1 MIDNREN
8 LEIMELLNKVLD
20 YSNIDKAY
28 KQVVANK
35 GSKGVD
41 GVTTVQLQDY
51 MRENWERIKRE
62 ITDGHYQPQAVMG
75 VEVPKT
81 SGGKRLLGIP
91 TVIDRLIQQSIHQ
104 VLNPVFDV
112 EFSEYSYGFRKG
124 RNAHQAIL
132 QSQRHL
138 NEGYQDIIDLDLKSF
153 FDIVNQD
160 YLMSLLYRKI
170 KDKMLLKLIR
180 RYLQSEILLG
190 GLTQQREQGTPQG
203 SPLSPLL
210 SNIIL
215 NELDK
220 ELERRG
226 LRFVRYADDCS
237 IFISSKRSARRVKR
251 SITKFIETK
260 LHLIVNEQK
269 TNICRPINYY
279 TLGYGFVPTYKKDEK
294 GKYNL
299 RVSPKSFKRMKLK
312 VKEIT
317 RKTLP
322 LSFDERITKLK
333 AFTRGWVNYYKYAHV
348 SGKLKELDR
357 WVRNRLRYCIW
368 KHWKKPNKR
377 MRSFIRLG
385 IPKGQAYAWSRS
397 RMGGWAIA
405 QSPMMRTTVTL
416 DRLKRKGYLSFSEQ
430 FLKSRRSVPNE
441 TQLELSFVW

>member
-1 MIDNREN
+1 
-8 LEIMELLNKVLD
+8 MELLNKVLD

-41 GVTTVQLQDY
+41 GVTTAQLQNY
-51 MRENWERIKRE
+51 MQENWERIKRE
-62 ITDGHYQPQAVMG
+62 IVIGHYQPQAVLG
-75 VEVPKT
+75 VEIPKT

-91 TVIDRLIQQSIHQ
+91 VVIDRLIQQSIHQ
-104 VLNPVFDV
+104 VLSPIFDV
-112 EFSEYSYGFRKG
+112 EFSENSYGFRKG
-124 RNAHQAIL
+124 RSAHQSVL
-132 QSQRHL
+132 QAQRYI

-180 RYLQSEILLG
+180 RYLQSDIILG
-190 GLTQQREQGTPQG
+190 GLSQQREKGTPQG

-220 ELERRG
+220 ELEKRG
-226 LRFVRYADDCS
+226 LCFVRYADDCS
-237 IFISSKRSARRVKR
+237 IFLKSKRSARRIKR

-260 LHLIVNEQK
+260 LHLKVNEKK
-269 TNICRPINYY
+269 TNICRPVNYF

-294 GKYNL
+294 GKYDL
-299 RVSPKSFKRMKLK
+299 RVSPKSFKRMKQK
-312 VKEIT
+312 VKEII

-322 LSFDERITKLK
+322 LSFKERIAKLN
-333 AFTRGWVNYYKYAHV
+333 AFTRGWVNYFKYAHI
-348 SGKLKELDR
+348 STKLKDLDG

-377 MRSFIRLG
+377 MRSFIRMG
-385 IPKGQAYAWSRS
+385 IPKGQAYSWSRS

-405 QSPMMRTTVTL
+405 QSPMMITTVTL
-416 DRLKRKGYLSFSEQ
+416 ERLRKRGYLSFSEQ
-430 FLKSRRSVPNE
+430 FQKSHRTVSKEIQLKI
-441 TQLELSFVW
+441 SFV

>member
-1 MIDNREN
+1 
-8 LEIMELLNKVLD
+8 MELLNKLLD
-20 YSNIDKAY
+20 YPNIDKAY
-28 KQVVANK
+28 KQVVGNK

-41 GVTTVQLQDY
+41 GVTTAQLQDY
-51 MRENWERIKRE
+51 MQEHWGRIKQE
-62 ITDGHYQPQAVMG
+62 ITAGHYQPQAVLG
-75 VEVPKT
+75 IEIPKT

-91 TVIDRLIQQSIHQ
+91 TVTDRLIQQSIHQ
-104 VLNPVFDV
+104 VLNPIFDV

-124 RNAHQAIL
+124 RSAHQAIR
-132 QSQRHL
+132 QAQRHI

-153 FDIVNQD
+153 FDVVNQD

-180 RYLQSEILLG
+180 RYLQSDILIG
-190 GLTQQREQGTPQG
+190 GLTQQREKGTPQG

-237 IFISSKRSARRVKR
+237 IFLKSKRSARRVKR

-260 LHLIVNEQK
+260 LHLSVNEQK
-269 TNICRPINYY
+269 TNICRPVNYF
-279 TLGYGFVPTYKKDEK
+279 TLGYGYVPTYKKDDK

-299 RVSPKSFKRMKLK
+299 RVSPKSFKRMKQK
-312 VKEIT
+312 VKEVT

-322 LSFDERITKLK
+322 LSFDERIAKLN
-333 AFTRGWVNYYKYAHV
+333 AFTRGWVNYFNYAHM
-348 SGKLKELDR
+348 SLKLKDLDA

-368 KHWKKPNKR
+368 KHWKKPDKR

-385 IPKGQAYAWSRS
+385 ISRGQAYAWSRS

-416 DRLKRKGYLSFSEQ
+416 VRLKRRGYFSFSEQ
-430 FLKSRRSVPNE
+430 FQKSNRSVSNE
-441 TQLELSFVW
+441 MQVKLSFV

>member
-1 MIDNREN
+1 
-8 LEIMELLNKVLD
+8 MELLNKVLD

-28 KQVVANK
+28 KQVVRNK

-41 GVTTVQLQDY
+41 GVTTSQLQGY
-51 MRENWERIKRE
+51 MQDHWDRIKRE
-62 ITDGHYQPQAVMG
+62 ITTGHYQPQAILG
-75 VEVPKT
+75 VEIPKT
-81 SGGKRLLGIP
+81 SGGKRLLGVP

-104 VLNPVFDV
+104 VLSPVFDI
-112 EFSEYSYGFRKG
+112 EFSKYSYGFRKG
-124 RNAHQAIL
+124 RSAHQAIH
-132 QSQRHL
+132 QAQRFI

-153 FDIVNQD
+153 FDVVNQD

-180 RYLQSEILLG
+180 RYLQSDIMLG
-190 GLTQQREQGTPQG
+190 GLTQQREEGIPQG

-226 LRFVRYADDCS
+226 LHFVRYADDCS
-237 IFISSKRSARRVKR
+237 IFLKSKRSARRVKR
-251 SITKFIETK
+251 SITKFLETK
-260 LHLIVNEQK
+260 LHLIVNEGK
-269 TNICRPINYY
+269 TNVCRPINYF
-279 TLGYGFVPTYKKDEK
+279 TLGHGFVPTYKKDEK

-299 RVSPKSFKRMKLK
+299 RVSPTSFNRMKQR

-322 LSFDERITKLK
+322 LSFEERIAKLK

-348 SGKLKELDR
+348 SGKLKELDG

-377 MRSFIRLG
+377 MRSFIRMG
-385 IPKGQAYAWSRS
+385 ISRGQAYAWSRS

-416 DRLKRKGYLSFSEQ
+416 ERLKKKGYFSFSEQ
-430 FLKSRRSVPNE
+430 FRKSYRSVSNE
-441 TQLELSFVW
+441 TQLEISFVW

>member
-1 MIDNREN
+1 
-8 LEIMELLNKVLD
+8 MELLNKVLD
-20 YSNIDKAY
+20 YSNIEKAY
-28 KQVVANK
+28 KQVVGNK

-41 GVTTVQLQDY
+41 GITTAQLQDY
-51 MRENWERIKRE
+51 MQENWSRIKQE
-62 ITDGHYQPQAVMG
+62 ITTGYYQPQAVFG
-75 VEVPKT
+75 VEIPKT

-104 VLNPVFDV
+104 VLNQIFDI
-112 EFSEYSYGFRKG
+112 EFSRFSYGFRKG
-124 RNAHQAIL
+124 RSAHQAIW
-132 QSQRHL
+132 QAQRYI
-138 NEGYQDIIDLDLKSF
+138 NEGYQDVIDLDLKSF

-180 RYLQSEILLG
+180 RFLQSEIMLG
-190 GLTQQREQGTPQG
+190 GLAQQREKGTPQG

-220 ELERRG
+220 ELERRE
-226 LRFVRYADDCS
+226 LCFVRYADDCS
-237 IFISSKRSARRVKR
+237 IFLKSKRSARRVKC

-260 LHLIVNEQK
+260 LHLKVNEQK
-269 TNICRPINYY
+269 TNICRPINYF
-279 TLGYGFVPTYKKDEK
+279 TLGHGFVPTYKKGEK

-299 RVSPKSFKRMKLK
+299 RVSPKSFNRMKQK

-322 LSFDERITKLK
+322 LSFNERITKLK

-348 SGKLKELDR
+348 SGKLKELDG

-385 IPKGQAYAWSRS
+385 IPKGQAYSWSRS

-405 QSPMMRTTVTL
+405 QSPIMRTTITIEG
-416 DRLKRKGYLSFSEQ
+416 LKRRGYSSFSEH
-430 FLKSRRSVPNE
+430 FLKSRRTVSNE
-441 TQLELSFVW
+441 TQLEISFIW

>member
-1 MIDNREN
+1 M
-8 LEIMELLNKVLD
+8 
-20 YSNIDKAY
+20 
-28 KQVVANK
+28 Q
-35 GSKGVD
+35 
-41 GVTTVQLQDY
+41 
-51 MRENWERIKRE
+51 ENWNKIKRE
-62 ITDGHYQPQAVMG
+62 ITIGHYQPQAVLG
-75 VEVPKT
+75 VEIPKT

-104 VLNPVFDV
+104 VLSPIFDV
-112 EFSEYSYGFRKG
+112 EFSEFSYGFRK
-124 RNAHQAIL
+124 RRSAHQTVIQA
-132 QSQRHL
+132 QRYI
-138 NEGYQDIIDLDLKSF
+138 NDGYQHIIDLDLKSF

-160 YLMSLLYRKI
+160 YLMSLLYRKV

-180 RYLQSEILLG
+180 RYLQSDIMID
-190 GLTQQREQGTPQG
+190 GLSQQRDKGTPQG

-220 ELERRG
+220 ELENRG

-237 IFISSKRSARRVKR
+237 IFLKSKRSARRVKR

-260 LHLIVNEQK
+260 LHLKVNEQK
-269 TNICRPINYY
+269 TNICRPVNYF
-279 TLGYGFVPTYKKDEK
+279 TLGYGFVSTYKKDEK

-299 RVSPKSFKRMKLK
+299 RVSPKSFKRMKQK

-317 RKTLP
+317 RKTLS
-322 LSFDERITKLK
+322 LSFKERIAKLNV
-333 AFTRGWVNYYKYAHV
+333 FVRGWVNYYKYAHI
-348 SGKLKELDR
+348 SAKLKYLDG

-385 IPKGQAYAWSRS
+385 QSRGQAYAWSRS

-405 QSPMMRTTVTL
+405 QSPIMRTTVTIE
-416 DRLKRKGYLSFSEQ
+416 RLKRRGYLSFSVQ
-430 FLKSRRSVPNE
+430 FQKSFRTVPREVQLKISYV
-441 TQLELSFVW
+441 

>member
-1 MIDNREN
+1 
-8 LEIMELLNKVLD
+8 MELLNKVLD
-20 YSNIDKAY
+20 YSNIEKAY
-28 KQVVANK
+28 KQVVGNK

-41 GVTTVQLQDY
+41 GVTTDQLQDY
-51 MRENWERIKRE
+51 MQENWSRIKQE
-62 ITDGHYQPQAVMG
+62 ITTGHYQPQAVLG
-75 VEVPKT
+75 VEIPKT

-104 VLNPVFDV
+104 VLNPIFDV

-124 RNAHQAIL
+124 RSAHQAIL
-132 QSQRHL
+132 QSQRYI
-138 NEGYQDIIDLDLKSF
+138 NEGYQSIIDLDLKSF

-180 RYLQSEILLG
+180 RYLQSEIMLG
-190 GLTQQREQGTPQG
+190 GLIQQREKGTPQG

-237 IFISSKRSARRVKR
+237 IFLKSKRSARRVKR

-260 LHLIVNEQK
+260 LHLKVNEQK
-269 TNICRPINYY
+269 TNICRPINYF

-299 RVSPKSFKRMKLK
+299 RVSPKSFKQMKQK

-322 LSFDERITKLK
+322 LSFEERITKLK

-348 SGKLKELDR
+348 SGKLKELDG

-405 QSPMMRTTVTL
+405 QSPIMRTTVTL
-416 DRLKRKGYLSFSEQ
+416 ERLKRKGYFSFSEQ
-430 FLKSRRSVPNE
+430 FQKSRRTVPIV
-441 TQLELSFVW
+441 TQLKITFV

>member
-1 MIDNREN
+1 
-8 LEIMELLNKVLD
+8 MELINKVLD
-20 YSNIDKAY
+20 YSNIEKAY
-28 KQVVANK
+28 GRVVGNK

-41 GVTTVQLQDY
+41 GVTTGQLKGY
-51 MRENWERIKRE
+51 MLENMGRIKQE
-62 ITDGHYQPQAVMG
+62 IMDGHYQPQAVLG
-75 VEVPKT
+75 IEIPKT

-91 TVIDRLIQQSIHQ
+91 TVIDRLVQQSIHQ
-104 VLNPVFDV
+104 VLNPIFDIG
-112 EFSEYSYGFRKG
+112 FSGYSYGFRKG
-124 RNAHQAIL
+124 RSAHQAIH
-132 QSQRHL
+132 QSQRYI

-160 YLMSLLYRKI
+160 YLMSLLHRKV
-170 KDKMLLKLIR
+170 KDRMLLKLIR
-180 RYLQSEILLG
+180 RYLQSDMMLG

-237 IFISSKRSARRVKR
+237 IFLKSRRSALRVKG
-251 SITKFIETK
+251 SIRKFIETK
-260 LHLIVNEQK
+260 LHLKVNEEK
-269 TNICRPINYY
+269 TNICRPINYF
-279 TLGYGFVPTYKKDEK
+279 TLGHGFVPVYKKGEK

-299 RVSPKSFKRMKLK
+299 RVSPKSFNRMKQK
-312 VKEIT
+312 VKGIT

-322 LSFDERITKLK
+322 LSFKERITKLR

-348 SGKLKELDR
+348 SAKLKEIDG

-385 IPKGQAYAWSRS
+385 IPKGQSYAWSRS

-405 QSPMMRTTVTL
+405 QSPIMRTTVTL
-416 DRLKRKGYLSFSEQ
+416 NRLERKGYFSFSQQ
-430 FLKSRRSVPNE
+430 FQKSRRSVPE
-441 TQLELSFVW
+441 AAQLELSFIW

>member
-1 MIDNREN
+1 
-8 LEIMELLNKVLD
+8 MELLNKVLD
-20 YSNIDKAY
+20 YSDIDKAY
-28 KQVVANK
+28 KQVVGNK

-41 GVTTVQLQDY
+41 GVTTAQLQDY
-51 MRENWERIKRE
+51 MQENWDRIKRE
-62 ITDGHYQPQAVMG
+62 ITTGYYHPQAVLG
-75 VEVPKT
+75 VEIPKT

-104 VLNPVFDV
+104 VLNPIFDV
-112 EFSEYSYGFRKG
+112 EFSEFSYGFRKG
-124 RNAHQAIL
+124 RSAHQSIL
-132 QSQRHL
+132 QSQRYI

-180 RYLQSEILLG
+180 RYLQSEIMLG
-190 GLTQQREQGTPQG
+190 GLSQQREKGTPQG

-237 IFISSKRSARRVKR
+237 IFLKGKRSARRVKR
-251 SITKFIETK
+251 SITKFIEIK
-260 LHLIVNEQK
+260 LHLKVNEKK
-269 TNICRPINYY
+269 TNICRPINYS
-279 TLGYGFVPTYKKDEK
+279 TLGYGFVPVYKKGEK

-299 RVSPKSFKRMKLK
+299 RVSPKSFNRMKQK

-322 LSFDERITKLK
+322 LSFEERITKLK

-348 SGKLKELDR
+348 SGKLKELDG

-377 MRSFIRLG
+377 MRSFIRMG
-385 IPKGQAYAWSRS
+385 TPKGQAYSWSRS

-416 DRLKRKGYLSFSEQ
+416 VRLEKKGYLSFSQQ
-430 FLKSRRSVPNE
+430 FQKSYRTVLNEIQLK
-441 TQLELSFVW
+441 LSFV

>member
-1 MIDNREN
+1 
-8 LEIMELLNKVLD
+8 MELLNKVLN
-20 YSNIDKAY
+20 YSNIEKAY
-28 KQVVANK
+28 KQVVGNK

-41 GVTTVQLQDY
+41 GVTTTQLQDY
-51 MRENWERIKRE
+51 MQENWDRIKQE
-62 ITDGHYQPQAVMG
+62 ITTGYYQPQAVLG
-75 VEVPKT
+75 VEISKT

-104 VLNPVFDV
+104 VLNPIYDV
-112 EFSEYSYGFRKG
+112 EFSENSYGFRKG
-124 RNAHQAIL
+124 RSAQQAII
-132 QSQRHL
+132 QSQRYI
-138 NEGYQDIIDLDLKSF
+138 NEGYQNIIDLDLKSF
-153 FDIVNQD
+153 FDIVNHD

-180 RYLQSEILLG
+180 RYLQSEIMLG
-190 GLTQQREQGTPQG
+190 GLTQQREKGTPQG

-220 ELERRG
+220 ELVKRG

-237 IFISSKRSARRVKR
+237 IFQKSKRSARRVKR

-260 LHLIVNEQK
+260 LHLKVNEQK
-269 TNICRPINYY
+269 TNICRPINYFM
-279 TLGYGFVPTYKKDEK
+279 LGYGFVPTYKKGEK

-299 RVSPKSFKRMKLK
+299 RVSPKSFKQMKQK
-312 VKEIT
+312 VKLIT

-322 LSFDERITKLK
+322 LSFEERITKLK

-348 SGKLKELDR
+348 SGKLKELDG

-385 IPKGQAYAWSRS
+385 IPKGQAYSWSRS

-405 QSPMMRTTVTL
+405 QSPMMRTTVTIE
-416 DRLKRKGYLSFSEQ
+416 RLKRRGYLSFSEQ
-430 FLKSRRSVPNE
+430 FQKSHRTVLNE
-441 TQLELSFVW
+441 TQTKISFV

>member
-1 MIDNREN
+1 
-8 LEIMELLNKVLD
+8 MELLNKVLN
-20 YSNIDKAY
+20 YSNIEKAY
-28 KQVVANK
+28 KQVVGNK

-41 GVTTVQLQDY
+41 GVTTTQLQDY
-51 MRENWERIKRE
+51 MQENWDRIKQE
-62 ITDGHYQPQAVMG
+62 ITTGYYQPQAVLG
-75 VEVPKT
+75 VEISKT

-104 VLNPVFDV
+104 VLNPIYDV
-112 EFSEYSYGFRKG
+112 EFSENSYGFRKG
-124 RNAHQAIL
+124 RSAQQAII
-132 QSQRHL
+132 QSQRYI
-138 NEGYQDIIDLDLKSF
+138 NEGYQNIIDLDLKSF
-153 FDIVNQD
+153 FDIVNHD

-180 RYLQSEILLG
+180 RYLQSEIMLG
-190 GLTQQREQGTPQG
+190 GLTQQREKGTPQG

-220 ELERRG
+220 ELVKRG

-237 IFISSKRSARRVKR
+237 IFQKSKRSARRVKR

-260 LHLIVNEQK
+260 LHLKVNEQK
-269 TNICRPINYY
+269 TNICRPINYFM
-279 TLGYGFVPTYKKDEK
+279 LGYGFVPTYKKGEK

-299 RVSPKSFKRMKLK
+299 RVSPKSFKQMKQK
-312 VKEIT
+312 VKLIT

-322 LSFDERITKLK
+322 LSFEERITKLK

-348 SGKLKELDR
+348 SGKLKELDG

-385 IPKGQAYAWSRS
+385 IPKGQAYSWSRS

-405 QSPMMRTTVTL
+405 QSPMMRTTVTIE
-416 DRLKRKGYLSFSEQ
+416 RLKWRGYLSFSEQ
-430 FLKSRRSVPNE
+430 FQKSHRTVLNE
-441 TQLELSFVW
+441 TQTKFSFV

>member
-1 MIDNREN
+1 
-8 LEIMELLNKVLD
+8 MELLNKVLD
-20 YSNIDKAY
+20 YSNIEKAY
-28 KQVVANK
+28 KQVVGNK

-41 GVTTVQLQDY
+41 GVTTAQLQDY
-51 MRENWERIKRE
+51 MQENWDRIKQE
-62 ITDGHYQPQAVMG
+62 ITVGYYQPQAVLG
-75 VEVPKT
+75 VEIPKT

-104 VLNPVFDV
+104 VLNPIFDV

-124 RNAHQAIL
+124 RSAHQAIL
-132 QSQRHL
+132 QSQRYI
-138 NEGYQDIIDLDLKSF
+138 NEGYQSIIDLDLKSF

-180 RYLQSEILLG
+180 RYLQSEIMLG
-190 GLTQQREQGTPQG
+190 GLIQQREKGTPQG

-237 IFISSKRSARRVKR
+237 IFLKSKRSARRVKR

-260 LHLIVNEQK
+260 LHLKVNEQK
-269 TNICRPINYY
+269 TNICRPINYF

-299 RVSPKSFKRMKLK
+299 RVSPKSFKQMKQK

-322 LSFDERITKLK
+322 LSFEERITKLK

-348 SGKLKELDR
+348 SGKLKELDG

-385 IPKGQAYAWSRS
+385 ISRGQAYAWSRS

-416 DRLKRKGYLSFSEQ
+416 ERLKRKGYFSFSEQ
-430 FLKSRRSVPNE
+430 FQKSRRTVPIV
-441 TQLELSFVW
+441 TQLKISFVW

>member
-1 MIDNREN
+1 
-8 LEIMELLNKVLD
+8 MELLNKVLD
-20 YSNIDKAY
+20 YSNIEKAY
-28 KQVVANK
+28 KQVVGNK

-41 GVTTVQLQDY
+41 GVTTTQLQDY
-51 MRENWERIKRE
+51 MQENWDRIKQE
-62 ITDGHYQPQAVMG
+62 ITTGYYQPQAVLG
-75 VEVPKT
+75 VEISKT

-104 VLNPVFDV
+104 VLNPIYDV
-112 EFSEYSYGFRKG
+112 EFSENSYGFRKG
-124 RNAHQAIL
+124 RSAQQAII
-132 QSQRHL
+132 QSQRYI
-138 NEGYQDIIDLDLKSF
+138 NEGCQNIIDLDLKSF
-153 FDIVNQD
+153 FDIVNHD

-180 RYLQSEILLG
+180 RYLQSEIMLG
-190 GLTQQREQGTPQG
+190 GLTQQREKGTPQG

-220 ELERRG
+220 ELVRRG

-237 IFISSKRSARRVKR
+237 IFLKSKRSARRVKR
-251 SITKFIETK
+251 SITKFIETN
-260 LHLIVNEQK
+260 LHLKVNEQK
-269 TNICRPINYY
+269 TNICRPINYFM
-279 TLGYGFVPTYKKDEK
+279 LGYGFVPTYKKGEK

-299 RVSPKSFKRMKLK
+299 CVSPKSFKQMKQK
-312 VKEIT
+312 VKLIT

-322 LSFDERITKLK
+322 LSFEERITKLK

-348 SGKLKELDR
+348 SGKLKELDG

-385 IPKGQAYAWSRS
+385 IPKGQAYSWSRS

-405 QSPMMRTTVTL
+405 QSPMMRTTVTIE
-416 DRLKRKGYLSFSEQ
+416 RLKRRGYLSFSEQ
-430 FLKSRRSVPNE
+430 FQKSHRTVLNE
-441 TQLELSFVW
+441 TQTKISFV

>member
-1 MIDNREN
+1 
-8 LEIMELLNKVLD
+8 MELLNKVLD
-20 YSNIDKAY
+20 YSNIEKAY
-28 KQVVANK
+28 KQVVGNK

-41 GVTTVQLQDY
+41 GVTTTQLQDY
-51 MRENWERIKRE
+51 MQENWDRIKQE
-62 ITDGHYQPQAVMG
+62 ITTGYYQPQAVLG
-75 VEVPKT
+75 VEISKT

-104 VLNPVFDV
+104 VLNPIYDV
-112 EFSEYSYGFRKG
+112 EFSENSYGFRKG
-124 RNAHQAIL
+124 RSAQQAII
-132 QSQRHL
+132 QSQRYI
-138 NEGYQDIIDLDLKSF
+138 NEGCQNIIDLDLKSF
-153 FDIVNQD
+153 FDIVNHD

-180 RYLQSEILLG
+180 RYLQSEIMLG
-190 GLTQQREQGTPQG
+190 GLTQQREKGTPQG

-220 ELERRG
+220 ELVRRG

-237 IFISSKRSARRVKR
+237 IFLKSKRSARRVKR
-251 SITKFIETK
+251 SITKFIETN
-260 LHLIVNEQK
+260 LHLKVNEQK
-269 TNICRPINYY
+269 TNICRPINYFM
-279 TLGYGFVPTYKKDEK
+279 LGYGFVPTYKKGEK

-299 RVSPKSFKRMKLK
+299 RVSPKSFKQMKQK
-312 VKEIT
+312 VKLIT

-322 LSFDERITKLK
+322 LSFEERITKLK

-348 SGKLKELDR
+348 SGKLKELDG

-385 IPKGQAYAWSRS
+385 IPKGQAYSWSRS

-405 QSPMMRTTVTL
+405 QSPMMRTTVTIE
-416 DRLKRKGYLSFSEQ
+416 RLKWRGYLSFSEQ
-430 FLKSRRSVPNE
+430 FQKSRRTVSNE
-441 TQLELSFVW
+441 TQTKISFV